1 MTQVD
6 LAVPSLG
13 SSPTQPAF
21 TVLFAISHEE
31 LAVPSLGSCPTQ
43 QLSGFHAYLAA
54 KYLAV
59 PSLGSSP
66 TQPFWEPGIDAGS
79 AFLQYPHSGRA
90 QRNPRGAQG
99 PPRPFDLQYPHSG
112 RAQRNPDT
120 ELLQAQVQ
128 QVLAVPSLGSSPTQH
143 PADTPAYLLRVMTC
157 STLTRVEPNAT
168 VVRQARQSSLSVAL
182 QYPHSGRAQRN
193 LSCRPRPISNT
204 FLAVPSLG
212 SSPTQHRLKTTDP
225 STFVT

>member
-21 TVLFAISHEE
+21 TVLFAISHEA
-31 LAVPSLGSCPTQ
+31 LAVPSLGSSPTQ

-66 TQPFWEPGIDAGS
+66 TQQAIDN
-79 AFLQYPHSGRA
+79 H
-90 QRNPRGAQG
+90 
-99 PPRPFDLQYPHSG
+99 
-112 RAQRNPDT
+112 
-120 ELLQAQVQ
+120 
-128 QVLAVPSLGSSPTQH
+128 LA
-143 PADTPAYLLRVMTC
+143 AIRITC

-168 VVRQARQSSLSVAL
+168 
-182 QYPHSGRAQRN
+182 
-193 LSCRPRPISNT
+193 I
-204 FLAVPSLG
+204 LG
-212 SSPTQHRLKTTDP
+212 AWY
-225 STFVT
+225 